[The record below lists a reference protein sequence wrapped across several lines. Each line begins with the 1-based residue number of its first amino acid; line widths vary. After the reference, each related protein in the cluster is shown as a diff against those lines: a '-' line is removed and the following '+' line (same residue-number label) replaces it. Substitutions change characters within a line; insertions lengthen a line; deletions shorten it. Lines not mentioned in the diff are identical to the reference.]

1 MTEPISQTIDSE
13 GSSSGPP
20 DAPAVRDSGPD
31 RLGRRD
37 WGDIW
42 WSPLIIFVAV
52 GILVWI
58 AVWFGNN
65 HLTHDPFFP
74 FRKGVGDTWFGGFAR
89 WDAEWYRTIARE
101 GYVYFPGVQSSVAFW
116 PTYPVVI
123 RLFSWAFPSIYIT
136 GTVITVLSGATA
148 VVLLR
153 RWARVFVP
161 SAAAM
166 TAVVLL
172 CVFPYSWYLYG
183 PVYSDALFVATAI
196 GAFLL
201 IERDRYVWAGIVG
214 ILATAGRPAG
224 LVVAVAL
231 VLRVIE
237 RRNRADGSTGLLRA
251 FDPRG
256 LRRADA
262 PIFISWLGV
271 GAWCTFLWIRFGDPL
286 LFASIESSKGWDQ
299 GAGPSTWLKFRFFD
313 QVIHEPIDWWTLGLI
328 AHGLAVIGALLLVP
342 RVRRRFGWAYAA
354 YSLGLVALPLLGTKD
369 FFGAGRYLLGV
380 FPCIVVAAEMLV
392 ARPRVRAVLL
402 PISLLIM
409 LGFAVAFGRGSYLS

>member
-13 GSSSGPP
+13 GSSSGPS
-20 DAPAVRDSGPD
+20 DAPAERDGGPD
-31 RLGRRD
+31 RVDRRD

-42 WSPLIIFVAV
+42 WSPLIVFVAV

-101 GYVYFPGVQSSVAFW
+101 GYVYYPGVQSSVAFW

-183 PVYSDALFVATAI
+183 AVYSDALFVATAI

-237 RRNRADGSTGLLRA
+237 RRNRADGSTALLRA

-313 QVIHEPIDWWTLGLI
+313 QVIH
-328 AHGLAVIGALLLVP
+328 
-342 RVRRRFGWAYAA
+342 
-354 YSLGLVALPLLGTKD
+354 
-369 FFGAGRYLLGV
+369 
-380 FPCIVVAAEMLV
+380 
-392 ARPRVRAVLL
+392 
-402 PISLLIM
+402 
-409 LGFAVAFGRGSYLS
+409 